1 VFNFCNPGNNRST
14 IQIIIDIL
22 RATFFGVGEKGM
34 RDAEKE
40 QVITKDRNMRK
51 E

>member
-1 VFNFCNPGNNRST
+1 VFNFCNPGINRSK
-14 IQIIIDIL
+14 IQIIIDTL

-34 RDAEKE
+34 RDAEE
-40 QVITKDRNMRK
+40 QVITKGRNIRK